1 MEKIVC
7 FIIGSKILDLEQVL
21 VEYDRVPIL
30 FLCKCENKRYLCL
43 CGDMDD
49 LTYYVVRI
57 SPKNL
62 FNLLHGKIPMRD
74 AFLLQEKYW
83 EIRSGETPDQDVVE
97 EKSIMYIDR
106 EVLPVENA
114 YYEVLSQDVKEYV
127 KRFDTEFLVKEY
139 TRSVIAETSKIIL
152 QLGSARMLSRR
163 IKFIDLCQMESEKTD
178 SKTSE
183 EDKYSI
189 NGHDL
194 VRVA

>member
-1 MEKIVC
+1 M
-7 FIIGSKILDLEQVL
+7 
-21 VEYDRVPIL
+21 
-30 FLCKCENKRYLCL
+30 
-43 CGDMDD
+43 
-49 LTYYVVRI
+49 
-57 SPKNL
+57 
-62 FNLLHGKIPMRD
+62 
-74 AFLLQEKYW
+74 
-83 EIRSGETPDQDVVE
+83 
-97 EKSIMYIDR
+97 
-106 EVLPVENA
+106 PVENA